1 MSYHGT
7 LEGLRATIGAA
18 LPRGAVRDT
27 LMTTSWDVSG
37 SCQAPVGV
45 ELMARPGRY
54 QHKHITVMPGLP
66 IPSRL
71 ILETRCRK
79 CPNCLK
85 ARALMWAQRAQTE
98 LRCSVRTWFGTM
110 TLSPTNQLKFLS
122 LARKYEI
129 DNGEDFD
136 ALSEG
141 EQFKARV
148 ALIGKE
154 VTTYFK
160 RVRKAS
166 GAPIRYIL
174 VAERH
179 ESGDPHFHVLV
190 HETLIDQPCR
200 KHHLRDQW
208 ELGFSRWKLIDPETG
223 VKAAWYVCKYI
234 AKASVA
240 RVRASVRYGQP
251 PQGIETLMKV
261 VRENTTINPRL
272 DTRQIK

>member
-1 MSYHGT
+1 MYRGT

-18 LPRGAVRDT
+18 LPRGAVRES
-27 LMTTSWDVSG
+27 LMTTSWDVAG
-37 SCQAPVGV
+37 RCQAPVSV

-54 QHKHITVMPGLP
+54 QHKWITVMRGLP

-71 ILETRCRK
+71 QLETRCRK
-79 CPNCLK
+79 CTNCLR
-85 ARALMWAQRAQTE
+85 ARALTWALRAQTE
-98 LRCSVRTWFGTM
+98 LRCSVRTWFGTL
-110 TLSPTNQLKFLS
+110 TLSPTEQLKYLS
-122 LARKYEI
+122 LARKAAFE
-129 DNGEDFD
+129 NGDDFE

-154 VTTYFK
+154 LTTYFK

-166 GAPIRYIL
+166 GAPIRYVL

-179 ESGDPHFHVLV
+179 QSGDPHFHVLV
-190 HETLIDQPCR
+190 HETAIDKPCR
-200 KHHLRDQW
+200 KSHLRDQW
-208 ELGFSRWKLIDPETG
+208 ELGFSKWKLVDPETG

-251 PQGIETLMKV
+251 PQGIEPLMAV
-261 VRENTTINPRL
+261 VRETYDLKRANDLNWT
-272 DTRQIK
+272 QS